1 MSSSRLLIMNYFKM
15 PLQPYPFS
23 QAPDLH
29 VWMLAKHT
37 HLDTL
42 PCVSKMELIF
52 PFTTGPSSV
61 SRHLHKQHHSFS
73 WPRKQKPV
81 TRLPTLFLPLTSS
94 YQFLALQLKSIVTRL
109 FVIPTVT
116 AYTEAPVSFLLGS
129 SWSPKHPIS
138 LASGILSP
146 EDHCKNLKPQR
157 GKVCLPK
164 SLWLLPSAY
173 SCISKRRFLF
183 FLQDTEY
190 ELAKLKNKP
199 KKAFNGK

>member
-23 QAPDLH
+23 QAPGLH

-42 PCVSKMELIF
+42 PCVSKTELIF

-61 SRHLHKQHHSFS
+61 SPHLHKQHHSFS

-129 SWSPKHPIS
+129 SWSPKNPIS
-138 LASGILSP
+138 LPSGILSP
-146 EDHCKNLKPQR
+146 VRIWNLSEA
-157 GKVCLPK
+157 K
-164 SLWLLPSAY
+164 STCPNPFGCSLLPTVAFPKEG
-173 SCISKRRFLF
+173 SCF
-183 FLQDTEY
+183 FYRTQ
-190 ELAKLKNKP
+190 NM
-199 KKAFNGK
+199 N